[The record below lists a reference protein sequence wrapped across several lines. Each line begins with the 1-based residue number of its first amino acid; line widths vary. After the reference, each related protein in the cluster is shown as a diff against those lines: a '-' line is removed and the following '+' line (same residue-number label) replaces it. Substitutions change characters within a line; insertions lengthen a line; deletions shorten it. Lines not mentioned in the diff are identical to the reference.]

1 MNDHAGRCSDPATTA
16 AAIVLAGGRS
26 QRLGG
31 ESLGPG
37 GKAAVALAGRT
48 FLEAVCDTLA
58 PEVARV
64 IVVAAPDQKL
74 PAVPAGVEIVRDGTP
89 GEGPLAGLRDG
100 LRHLA
105 VTAHQAGVARPA
117 TDAVVVCSCDVP
129 LLRPPLVRRLVARL
143 VESRSPWAVPVVA
156 GHPQVLVSAVRP
168 AILPRLEAH
177 LAAGRR
183 DLRGLLETLAGE
195 PAGVAWITE
204 PEVAEVDP
212 GLESF
217 LDVDTPADL
226 DRLSHHESRL
236 RRRD

>member
-1 MNDHAGRCSDPATTA
+1 MDDHAGCRSDPAVA
-16 AAIVLAGGRS
+16 AVGVVLAGGRS

-31 ESLGPG
+31 QSPGPG
-37 GKAAVALAGRT
+37 GKAGLVLDDRT

-58 PEVARV
+58 HEVGRV
-64 IVVAAPDQKL
+64 LVVAAPEQPID
-74 PAVPAGVEIVRDGTP
+74 PVPAGAEIVRDTTP

-105 VTAHQAGVARPA
+105 AVSPPTGSGLPV

-129 LLRPPLVRRLVARL
+129 LLRRAVVRRLVARL
-143 VESRSPWAVPVVA
+143 VESRSLWAVPLVA

-168 AILPRLEAH
+168 AILPRIEAH

-183 DLRGLLETLAGE
+183 DLRGLLESLAAE
-195 PAGVAWITE
+195 PAGVVWIAAAD
-204 PEVAEVDP
+204 VAEIDP

-226 DRLSHHESRL
+226 DRLSRHESRL